1 MVKVVVEDVS
11 VDLDSE
17 IDVEDMER
25 WYGEVKER
33 IKKMKP
39 NREK

>member
-1 MVKVVVEDVS
+1 MVKVVVGDGDDDE
-11 VDLDSE
+11 E
-17 IDVEDMER
+17 IDVDDMEK